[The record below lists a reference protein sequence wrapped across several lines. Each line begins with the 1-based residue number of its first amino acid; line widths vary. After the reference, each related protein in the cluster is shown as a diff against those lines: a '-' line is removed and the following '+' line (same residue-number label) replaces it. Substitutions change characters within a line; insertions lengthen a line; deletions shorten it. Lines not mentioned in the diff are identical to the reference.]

1 MKFASAYSTCDDA
14 TFFAARD
21 RAIGFIQYNH
31 AHPSPPSVPTCDV
44 ATHQA
49 KMKPKKRNTFVT
61 VHVQKPVLLAKDT
74 KQIFDDS
81 GQQVTARCRE
91 HNGAKKL
98 LSKAPLDCDELP

>member
-1 MKFASAYSTCDDA
+1 MACQSKFASADK
-14 TFFAARD
+14 FERQQQEVRFRLF
-21 RAIGFIQYNH
+21 RKNH
-31 AHPSPPSVPTCDV
+31 DNPRPRGVPTCDV
-44 ATHQA
+44 AAHQA

-74 KQIFDDS
+74 KQIFADS

-91 HNGAKKL
+91 HQGAKKL